1 MDQYNRIEEFL
12 TTIINLFASEF
23 SNHAILRGG
32 MVLRLLDSPRLT
44 NDLDYLFVP
53 YRSKKEVL
61 PQILEVLNSIA
72 DVTVSYSMNSKCL
85 RFKISKKDLV
95 VQVEVKV
102 DSDCKV
108 EVISTAA
115 LSKLYNQVPR
125 IINVMAYDVAM
136 ANKLAAWYDRALI
149 RDLYDI
155 YLFINMGISPDEQI
169 LESRLK
175 KTNFSKVQQN
185 KSKPKSIGI
194 AKFYE
199 FLKEEVKSLSAQ
211 DVQSELAGILPHIE
225 LLGLELKIKGAILG
239 KF

>member
-115 LSKLYNQVPR
+115 LSKLTQ
-125 IINVMAYDVAM
+125 
-136 ANKLAAWYDRALI
+136 DR
-149 RDLYDI
+149 
-155 YLFINMGISPDEQI
+155 
-169 LESRLK
+169 
-175 KTNFSKVQQN
+175 
-185 KSKPKSIGI
+185 
-194 AKFYE
+194 
-199 FLKEEVKSLSAQ
+199 SLN
-211 DVQSELAGILPHIE
+211 L
-225 LLGLELKIKGAILG
+225 
-239 KF
+239 